1 MPSADRT
8 AYVFTN
14 HAPIDIVSGYANIAG
29 DVIAVDEGLNRIHD
43 LGLVPACIIGDF
55 DSVDPAL
62 LSLYA
67 DIPIVRHQPEKNE
80 TDTELALRECLHRA
94 YYDQIVICND
104 MQGRFDHAL
113 GILQNLLMLHEH
125 GVSARV
131 ESAFQILFFIS
142 GRITLRVPERSLL
155 SLLPWSDEVHFSD
168 SRGLAYPLTDLC
180 IKGSQSRGI
189 SNICLISEPEI
200 LLDSG
205 TALAIITPPH
215 PSRNA

>member
-8 AYVFTN
+8 AYIFTN
-14 HAPIDIVSGYANIAG
+14 HAPLDIVSGYANISG
-29 DVIAVDEGLNRIHD
+29 DIIAVDEGLRRVHD

-55 DSVDPAL
+55 DSVDPEL

-67 DIPIVRHQPEKNE
+67 NIPIVRHQPEKNE
-80 TDTELALRECLHRA
+80 TDTELALRECIRLGI
-94 YYDQIVICND
+94 YNEIVICND

-113 GILQNLLMLHEH
+113 GILQNLLMLHEQ

-131 ESAFQILFFIS
+131 ESAFQILLFIS
-142 GRITLRVPERSLL
+142 QSVKLSVTPQSLL

-180 IKGSQSRGI
+180 IKRSQSRGI
-189 SNICLISEPEI
+189 SNICLDPEPQI
-200 LLDSG
+200 MLDSG
-205 TALAIITPPH
+205 TALVIITPPH

>member
-8 AYVFTN
+8 AYVFPN
-14 HAPIDIVSGYANIAG
+14 HAPVEIVSGYASIAG
-29 DVIAVDEGLNRIHD
+29 DVIAVDGGLQRVHD
-43 LGLVPACIIGDF
+43 LGLIPACIIGDF

-80 TDTELALRECLHRA
+80 TDTELALHECLSRA
-94 YYDQIVICND
+94 CYDQIVICNN
-104 MQGRFDHAL
+104 MQGRFDHAM

-125 GVSARV
+125 GISARV
-131 ESAFQILFFIS
+131 ESSFQIFFFIS
-142 GRITLRVPERSLL
+142 ARVTLKVIPQSVL
-155 SLLPWSDEVHFSD
+155 SLIPWSDEVRFSD

-180 IKGSQSRGI
+180 IRRSQSRGI
-189 SNICLISEPEI
+189 SNICLVSEPEI